1 MKNIKKLSIILA
13 TVFILSSIFCVTVCA
28 NEDTASANIIDNDK
42 LYAVVPEDYVYSGWG
57 YSFYYCNDDYDQ
69 INYFV
74 GKNTDAP
81 NGVTALDEAKAKD
94 IFVKYY
100 IYEENEEGLA
110 DSEELNIEVKRSNL
124 TKVNGLSAF
133 MITGVY
139 YYTDQFT
146 VSSEVNYFSFCSY
159 IFATQEDIF
168 IITYE
173 EITEQKAL
181 NLELKDLNE
190 TLKTLTINGTYFNGD
205 KPTIDHSFEGAVSY
219 ADDLAA
225 KDDIYYGS
233 YEDIGDLGEMGDGI
247 FTAATVLIIIFSV
260 GPIAIFL
267 IVAIVNIV
275 KYSKNKAKLAK
286 YQRAYGPIEFYGN
299 NQGFNPQPN
308 AYNLYG
314 QNQNQ
319 TPYWQ
324 NQNPTAGPVAEGQVN
339 QPAEPQAP
347 TDAQE

>member
-1 MKNIKKLSIILA
+1 MKNIKKLSITLA
-13 TVFILSSIFCVTVCA
+13 TVFILSSVFCVTAFA
-28 NEDTASANIIDNDK
+28 NEGEYTQDIIDNDK
-42 LYAVVPEDYVYSGWG
+42 LYAVVPEGYEYSGWG
-57 YSFYYCNDDYDQ
+57 YSFYYSNDDFDQ
-69 INYFV
+69 IDYFV

-81 NGVTALDEAKAKD
+81 KGVNALNEEQAKD

-100 IYEENEEGLA
+100 ICENDEESYAAEGL
-110 DSEELNIEVKRSNL
+110 DIEVKRSSL

-133 MITGVY
+133 MLTGVY
-139 YYTDQFT
+139 YYTDGIT
-146 VSSEVNYFSFCSY
+146 DSSEVSYFPFCSY

-168 IITYE
+168 VISYE
-173 EITEQKAL
+173 EMTEQKSL
-181 NLELKDLNE
+181 NLELNDLNE

-219 ADDLAA
+219 ADDLAS
-225 KDDIYYGS
+225 KDDSYYGG

-247 FTAATVLIIIFSV
+247 FTAVTVLIIIFSI
-260 GPIAIFL
+260 GPVAIFL
-267 IVAIVNIV
+267 IVGIVNIV
-275 KYSKNKAKLAK
+275 KYSKNKAQLAK

>member
-13 TVFILSSIFCVTVCA
+13 TVFILSSVFCVTAFA
-28 NEDTASANIIDNDK
+28 NEGEYTQDIIDNDK
-42 LYAVVPEDYVYSGWG
+42 LYAVVPEGYEYSGWG
-57 YSFYYCNDDYDQ
+57 YSFYYSNDDFDQ
-69 INYFV
+69 IDYFV

-81 NGVTALDEAKAKD
+81 KGVTALNEEQAKD

-100 IYEENEEGLA
+100 IYEGNEENSA

-146 VSSEVNYFSFCSY
+146 AYSEVRYFPFCSY

-181 NLELKDLNE
+181 NLELNDLNE

-225 KDDIYYGS
+225 KDDIYYGG
-233 YEDIGDLGEMGDGI
+233 YEDLGDLGEMGDGI
-247 FTAATVLIIIFSV
+247 FTAVTVLIIIFSV